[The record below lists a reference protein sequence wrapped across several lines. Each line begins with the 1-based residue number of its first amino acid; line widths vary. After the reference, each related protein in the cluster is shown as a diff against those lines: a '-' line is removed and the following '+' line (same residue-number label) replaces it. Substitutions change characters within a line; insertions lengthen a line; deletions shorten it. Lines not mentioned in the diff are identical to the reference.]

1 MISVVEPQPVGAGI
15 DLVRQVEAIFS
26 PTGLLSRAKNF
37 EYRPQQQQMAVAV
50 ARALQNREH
59 LAVEAG
65 TGVGKSLAY
74 LIPAIL
80 FAVARKKKAVV
91 STHTINLQEQLTEKD
106 LPMLA
111 QILPVKFSFSM
122 LKGRAN
128 YLCTRRLQ
136 KAMQQSGNLFT
147 SSEAEELQRIYEWSK
162 ETKDG
167 SLSDFDIEPDMKVWA
182 QVCSERG
189 LCSPKICGHPSDFA
203 KDHGVCF
210 FQRARNRIL
219 SSDVLVLN
227 HTLFFTLLGG
237 VDEDIEG
244 GILFKNDFVIF
255 DEAHQMEHVA
265 SRHIGLSVSSGQ
277 VRYALN
283 RLWNPRTEK
292 GLLAT
297 LHKGAAVKLVADIL
311 SEADKFFENVEAAC
325 EEIQQNARRDSFGGG
340 EGGGH
345 RRAWTELRIRRAELV
360 KDNVTLPIQRLR
372 EAVGDLIKLSA
383 DKDIGQELVEC
394 NRRLAELR
402 DEVKAFLEQSAGDH
416 VYWVER
422 TGKAHKNLALNA
434 APIDVAEFLRRRLF
448 ESDTSIIMTSAT
460 LGTKVGQASSLSGQ
474 QGKTKLAITSVQQ
487 EREKETGWKPV
498 PLFTPFD
505 PEAPLAI
512 YGRQLPHWRQ
522 AGATYFVTFRL
533 ADAMPQEKLKR
544 WQQEKEQWLRE
555 HPEPHSPAD
564 REEYHQRFTDRLQEW
579 MDAGYGKCVLSQ
591 PRISKLAE
599 DALRFF
605 DGEKYLLGTFVVMP
619 NHVHALVRPVEGHT
633 LADILHSWKSFTSNK
648 INEALGRHGA
658 VWLDESFDCLVRNE
672 AQLEKYACYIR
683 ENPKKAGLKPSEYR
697 LGGGKAVK
705 VGQASSLSVSQ
716 EEKPETDWKP
726 VPPSSDARRALSYF
740 VRRVGAESA
749 AQLQAGTPFDYERQM
764 KLFVASKMPDPREAG
779 YADALEH
786 WIAHFVKQTHGKAF
800 VLFTNYKLMQE
811 LGERMEPFFNK
822 LGVACFVQGKGTPRS
837 TMLEKFKDDVDS
849 VLFGT
854 DSFWQG
860 VDVPGEAL
868 SNVIITRLPFAVP
881 DHPLIEARIEAIE
894 ARGGNS
900 FSEFSLP
907 EAILK
912 FRQGVGRLIRT
923 KTDTGIIVVL
933 DNRVLTKQY
942 GQAFL
947 DALPKCPVEIV

>member
-1 MISVVEPQPVGAGI
+1 MISVVEPQPAGA
-15 DLVRQVEAIFS
+15 DLIARVEEIFS
-26 PTGLLSRAKNF
+26 PTGILSRAKNF
-37 EYRPQQQQMAVAV
+37 EFRPQQQQMAVAV
-50 ARALQNREH
+50 ARALQDQEH

-80 FAVARKKKAVV
+80 FAVARNKKAVI

-111 QILPVKFSFSM
+111 GVLGALPDPVKFQFTM
-122 LKGRAN
+122 LKGRGN

-147 SSEAEELQRIYEWSK
+147 SSEAGELQRIYEWSK
-162 ETKDG
+162 ETRDG
-167 SLSDFDIEPDMKVWA
+167 SLSDFDLEPDPKVWA

-189 LCSPKICGHPSDFA
+189 LCSPKTCGHQSDFA
-203 KDHGVCF
+203 KDHDACF
-210 FQRARNRIL
+210 FQRARSRIL

-237 VDEDIEG
+237 IDEDIDG

-255 DEAHQMEHVA
+255 DEAHTMESVA

-297 LHKGAAVKLVADIL
+297 LRKGGAVKLVADL
-311 SEADKFFENVEAAC
+311 LEESDKFFESVEAAC
-325 EEIQQNARRDSFGGG
+325 EAINAEGGKSRFGAGEGAARRERKWS
-340 EGGGH
+340 
-345 RRAWTELRIRRAELV
+345 ELRIRRAEIV
-360 KDNVTLPIQRLR
+360 KDNLTLPIQRLR
-372 EAVGDLIKLSA
+372 EAVSELIKLSE

-394 NRRLAELR
+394 NRRLGELKVEVAE
-402 DEVKAFLEQSAGDH
+402 FLSQGAEDH

-422 TGKAHKNLALNA
+422 AGKAQKSLSLNA
-434 APIDVAEFLRRRLF
+434 APVDVADYLRRRLF
-448 ESDTSIIMTSAT
+448 ESDTSVIMTSAT
-460 LGTKVGQASSLSGQ
+460 LA
-474 QGKTKLAITSVQQ
+474 TS
-487 EREKETGWKPV
+487 TGAR
-498 PLFTPFD
+498 
-505 PEAPLAI
+505 PEAPGKRQKPPAPGPGPLA
-512 YGRQLPHWRQ
+512 
-522 AGATYFVTFRL
+522 YF
-533 ADAMPQEKLKR
+533 AK
-544 WQQEKEQWLRE
+544 
-555 HPEPHSPAD
+555 
-564 REEYHQRFTDRLQEW
+564 
-579 MDAGYGKCVLSQ
+579 
-591 PRISKLAE
+591 
-599 DALRFF
+599 
-605 DGEKYLLGTFVVMP
+605 
-619 NHVHALVRPVEGHT
+619 
-633 LADILHSWKSFTSNK
+633 
-648 INEALGRHGA
+648 
-658 VWLDESFDCLVRNE
+658 
-672 AQLEKYACYIR
+672 
-683 ENPKKAGLKPSEYR
+683 
-697 LGGGKAVK
+697 
-705 VGQASSLSVSQ
+705 
-716 EEKPETDWKP
+716 
-726 VPPSSDARRALSYF
+726 
-740 VRRVGAESA
+740 RVGGESA
-749 AQLQAGTPFDYERQM
+749 TQLQVGTPFDYERQM
-764 KLFVASKMPDPREAG
+764 RLYAVKKMPDPREAG
-779 YADALEH
+779 YADALAQWVE
-786 WIAHFVKQTHGKAF
+786 HFVRQTHGKAF
-800 VLFTNYKLMQE
+800 VLFTNYKLMQDLAARMQPLFDE
-811 LGERMEPFFNK
+811 LGIA
-822 LGVACFVQGKGTPRS
+822 LFVQGTGTPRS

-900 FSEFSLP
+900 FGEFSLP

-933 DNRVLTKQY
+933 DNRILLKQY

-947 DALPKCPVEIV
+947 DALPQCPVEIV

>member
-1 MISVVEPQPVGAGI
+1 MISSIEHLPAGASADVI
-15 DLVRQVEAIFS
+15 AQVEDIFS
-26 PTGLLSRAKNF
+26 PSGILSKASNF
-37 EYRPQQQQMAVAV
+37 EFRPQQQEMAVAV
-50 ARALQNREH
+50 ARALQNHEH

-80 FAVARKKKAVV
+80 FAVAQKKKAVV

-111 QILPVKFSFSM
+111 GVLAALPEPVKFSYAM

-147 SSEAEELQRIYEWSK
+147 SSETEELQRIYEWSK

-167 SLSDFDIEPDMKVWA
+167 SLSDFEIEPDPKVWA

-189 LCSPKICGHPSDFA
+189 LCSPKTCGHQSDFA
-203 KDHGVCF
+203 KDHDACF
-210 FQRARNRIL
+210 FQRVRNRIL
-219 SSDVLVLN
+219 SADVVILN

-237 VDEDIEG
+237 VDEEMEG

-255 DEAHQMEHVA
+255 DEAHTMESVA

-277 VRYALN
+277 VRYSLN
-283 RLWNPRTEK
+283 RLWNPKTEK

-297 LHKGAAVKLVADIL
+297 LRQGKAVKLVADIL
-311 SEADKFFENVEAAC
+311 SESDKFFQNVESAC
-325 EEIQQNARRDSFGGG
+325 EEIQATAKPKFSGGENSSARRR
-340 EGGGH
+340 E
-345 RRAWTELRIRRAELV
+345 WKELRIRRAELV

-372 EAVGDLIKLSA
+372 EAVSELVKTSD
-383 DKDIGQELVEC
+383 DKDIGQELIEC
-394 NRRLAELR
+394 NRRLGELKVEVAE
-402 DEVKAFLEQSAGDH
+402 FLSQQADDH

-422 TGKAHKNLALNA
+422 GGKSQRNLSLNA
-434 APIDVAEFLRRRLF
+434 APVDVAEFLRQRLF
-448 ESDTSIIMTSAT
+448 ETDTSVVMTSAT
-460 LGTKVGQASSLSGQ
+460 LATSANLKSEISNSRTKSAAKQSG
-474 QGKTKLAITSVQQ
+474 LN
-487 EREKETGWKPV
+487 
-498 PLFTPFD
+498 
-505 PEAPLAI
+505 
-512 YGRQLPHWRQ
+512 
-522 AGATYFVTFRL
+522 YF
-533 ADAMPQEKLKR
+533 A
-544 WQQEKEQWLRE
+544 
-555 HPEPHSPAD
+555 
-564 REEYHQRFTDRLQEW
+564 
-579 MDAGYGKCVLSQ
+579 
-591 PRISKLAE
+591 
-599 DALRFF
+599 
-605 DGEKYLLGTFVVMP
+605 
-619 NHVHALVRPVEGHT
+619 
-633 LADILHSWKSFTSNK
+633 
-648 INEALGRHGA
+648 
-658 VWLDESFDCLVRNE
+658 
-672 AQLEKYACYIR
+672 
-683 ENPKKAGLKPSEYR
+683 
-697 LGGGKAVK
+697 
-705 VGQASSLSVSQ
+705 
-716 EEKPETDWKP
+716 
-726 VPPSSDARRALSYF
+726 
-740 VRRVGAESA
+740 RRVGCEA
-749 AQLQAGTPFDYERQM
+749 ATQLQVGTPFDYERQM
-764 KLFVASKMPDPREAG
+764 KLFVAKKMPDPREAG
-779 YADALEH
+779 YAEALEH

-800 VLFTNYKLMQE
+800 VLFTSYKLMQE
-811 LGERMEPFFNK
+811 VAERMQPFFAK
-822 LGVACFVQGKGTPRS
+822 LKLELFVQGTGTPRS

-881 DHPLIEARIEAIE
+881 DHPLIEARLEAIE

-900 FSEFSLP
+900 FGEFSLP

-923 KTDTGIIVVL
+923 KTDTGIVVIL

>member
-1 MISVVEPQPVGAGI
+1 VISVIESQPAGAGL
-15 DLVRQVEAIFS
+15 DLVKQVEEIFS
-26 PTGLLSRAKNF
+26 PTGILSKAKNF
-37 EYRPQQQQMAVAV
+37 EFRPQQQEMAVAV
-50 ARALQNREH
+50 ARALQNGEH

-106 LPMLA
+106 LPMLT
-111 QILPVKFSFSM
+111 QILPVKFNFTM

-128 YLCTRRLQ
+128 YLCTRRLH

-147 SSEAEELQRIYEWSK
+147 SSEAEELQRIAEWAK
-162 ETKDG
+162 KTTDG
-167 SLSDFDIEPDMKVWA
+167 SLSDFDIEPDMKVWS

-203 KDHGVCF
+203 RDHGVCF

-237 VDEDIEG
+237 VDEDIAG

-255 DEAHQMEHVA
+255 DEAHQMERVA

-277 VRYALN
+277 VHYALN

-297 LHKGAAVKLVADIL
+297 LRKGAAVKLVADIL
-311 SEADKFFENVEAAC
+311 SETDTFFENVEAAC
-325 EEIQQNARRDSFGGG
+325 EEMAASTKGNSYGSTESRPTRRK
-340 EGGGH
+340 
-345 RRAWTELRIRRAELV
+345 WTELRIRRAELV

-372 EAVGDLIKLSA
+372 EAVSDLIKLSE

-402 DEVKAFLEQSAGDH
+402 DEVKAFLEQSAPEH

-422 TGKAHKNLALNA
+422 GGKAHKNLALNA
-434 APIDVAEFLRRRLF
+434 APVDVAEFLRRRLF

-460 LGTKVGQASSLSGQ
+460 LATVGQASRLSPSE
-474 QGKTKLAITSVQQ
+474 KKKL
-487 EREKETGWKPV
+487 ETGATPVLRPRKPPAPV
-498 PLFTPFD
+498 IPVLPFAPFD
-505 PEAPLAI
+505 PDAPVGKT
-512 YGRQLPHWRQ
+512 GRHLPHWRQ
-522 AGATYFVTFRL
+522 EGATYFVTFRL
-533 ADAMPQEKLKR
+533 EDSIPKDKLVQWQTELQE
-544 WQQEKEQWLRE
+544 WLQR
-555 HPEPHSPAD
+555 HPEPRTPEQEMEYAELFAERFHRWLDDGLGECRLKRPEISAIV
-564 REEYHQRFTDRLQEW
+564 EE
-579 MDAGYGKCVLSQ
+579 
-591 PRISKLAE
+591 
-599 DALRFF
+599 ALRFF
-605 DGEKYLLGTFVVMP
+605 DGQRYWLGHFVVMP
-619 NHVHALVRPVEGHT
+619 NHVHCLVRPLGEHT
-633 LADILHSWKSFTSNK
+633 LSDILHSWKSFTAK
-648 INEALGRHGA
+648 QINAALGREGK
-658 VWLDESFDCLVRNE
+658 VWQGETFDNIVRDE
-672 AQLEKYACYIR
+672 AALEKFSAYVQGNPVQAKLR
-683 ENPKKAGLKPSEYR
+683 EGEFRFGHGSSV
-697 LGGGKAVK
+697 GGPTA
-705 VGQASSLSVSQ
+705 GQASRLSPS
-716 EEKPETDWKP
+716 EKKKLETGATP
-726 VPPSSDARRALSYF
+726 VLRRRDALTYF
-740 VRRVGAESA
+740 AKRVGAESA
-749 AQLQAGTPFDYERQM
+749 TQLQVGTPFDYERQM

-811 LGERMEPFFNK
+811 VAERMEPFFNK
-822 LGVACFVQGKGTPRS
+822 LGVACLVQGRGTPRS

-860 VDVPGEAL
+860 VDVPGDAL

-894 ARGGNS
+894 AHGGNS
-900 FSEFSLP
+900 FGEFSLP